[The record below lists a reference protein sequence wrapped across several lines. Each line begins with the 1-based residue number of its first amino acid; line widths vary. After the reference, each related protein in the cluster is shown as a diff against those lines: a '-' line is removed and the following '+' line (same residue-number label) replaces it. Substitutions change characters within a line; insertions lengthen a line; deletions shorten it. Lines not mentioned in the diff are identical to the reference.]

1 MKLISI
7 AISQNNI
14 PDLKFILTYSAQKD
28 LMIDFRNYE
37 CNADDIHVLTHRMD
51 NMEEEQFM
59 RNSISS
65 ENNSLCCGVNC
76 SNQLPYENNDYEGDV
91 SNFLQEQDTILRRME
106 ARNRSNAR
114 CVGEKKMKGSI
125 IPCLGFHDCMM
136 IQDD

>member
-1 MKLISI
+1 
-7 AISQNNI
+7 
-14 PDLKFILTYSAQKD
+14 
-28 LMIDFRNYE
+28 MIDFRNYE

-51 NMEEEQFM
+51 NILEKEHFL
-59 RNSISS
+59 RISISS
-65 ENNSLCCGVNC
+65 ENNNSLCCGVNC
-76 SNQLPYENNDYEGDV
+76 SNNQITYESNDYEGDV

-125 IPCLGFHDCMM
+125 IPCLGFQDCMM